1 MSDMT
6 YTVSMLKPGKVLLWL
21 KGEVKTPPFS
31 SAARVEAGGL
41 LRRLQRGEL
50 IALPHSRPMPVI
62 GAACHELRIPDA
74 TRTWR
79 IVYPLDAEAVVI
91 LDVFAK
97 TSRTTPKT
105 VIDTCTERL
114 KQYRKIMQAKE

>member
-1 MSDMT
+1 
-6 YTVSMLKPGKVLLWL
+6 
-21 KGEVKTPPFS
+21 
-31 SAARVEAGGL
+31 
-41 LRRLQRGEL
+41 
-50 IALPHSRPMPVI
+50 MPVI

-79 IVYPLDAEAVVI
+79 ILYHLDAEAVVI

-105 VIDTCTERL
+105 VIDTCTKRL
-114 KQYRKIMQAKE
+114 RQYRKIMQAKE